1 MWKIKLLRAIR
12 RRKLLKRAKRTPQN
26 IKHPCESLFEKDIV
40 GKEDLIADHIKKLF
54 PINKTFIESVSKG
67 PEKQSYVLSSFVGE
81 EIFLMET
88 DKNGICRYTQDE
100 KRAMTFSE
108 YEHAEKF
115 VKKLNDFGNPL
126 YFVIKP
132 L

>member
-1 MWKIKLLRAIR
+1 MNGEELKIEK
-12 RRKLLKRAKRTPQN
+12 
-26 IKHPCESLFEKDIV
+26 KHPCESLFEKDIV
-40 GKEDLIADHIKKLF
+40 GKEDLIADHIRSKF
-54 PINKTFIESVSKG
+54 PLGNKSIASILKV

-81 EIFLMET
+81 EIFLMEI
-88 DKNGICRYTQDE
+88 DKNGTCRYTQDE
-100 KRAMTFSE
+100 NRAMTFSE